1 MTISK
6 TLLDYLKSNGEIHNG
21 IVAKTVGDL
30 IQFEIIGYFPI
41 QSDTYFSELVGIGVS
56 QVCIK
61 DTSSMEVP
69 FSHYPIADKLSINN
83 IKTYE
88 IKEEHPI
95 FLNSKPFTGR
105 VIINEWEDYT
115 RNGPHLR
122 SKYPDY
128 FEQEPPFRYRIQ
140 ESDIIFKRNNNII
153 GIATDFLCICSYI
166 SPITGKAEYTVK
178 FPSELIPTIPPIE

>member
-1 MTISK
+1 MTTPM
-6 TLLDYLKSNGEIHNG
+6 TLLDYLNAKGEIRNG
-21 IVAKTVGDL
+21 IIAKTIGNL

-69 FSHYPIADKLSINN
+69 FSHYPIADKLSIDIIN
-83 IKTYE
+83 TFE
-88 IKEEHPI
+88 IKNEHPI
-95 FLNSKPFTGR
+95 FLDNKNFR
-105 VIINEWEDYT
+105 NIIIKEWEDYT
-115 RNGPHLR
+115 KKGPVLR

-128 FEQEPPFRYRIQ
+128 FEQEPPFRYKIQ

-153 GIATDFLCICSYI
+153 GIATDFLCICSYL

>member
-21 IVAKTVGDL
+21 IMAKTIGDL

-69 FSHYPIADKLSINN
+69 FSHYPIADKLSIDIIN
-83 IKTYE
+83 TFE
-88 IKEEHPI
+88 IKNEHPI
-95 FLNSKPFTGR
+95 FLDNKNFR
-105 VIINEWEDYT
+105 NIIINKWEDYT
-115 RNGPHLR
+115 RNATRLC

>member
-1 MTISK
+1 MTTPM
-6 TLLDYLKSNGEIHNG
+6 TLLDYLNAKGEIRNG
-21 IVAKTVGDL
+21 IIAKTIGNL

-41 QSDTYFSELVGIGVS
+41 QSDTYFSELIGIGVS
-56 QVCIK
+56 QVCVK
-61 DTSSMEVP
+61 DSSSLKVP
-69 FSHYPIADKLSINN
+69 FLHYPIADKLSIDIIN
-83 IKTYE
+83 TFE
-88 IKEEHPI
+88 IKNEHPI
-95 FLNSKPFTGR
+95 FLDNKNFR
-105 VIINEWEDYT
+105 NVIIKKWEDYT
-115 RNGPHLR
+115 EKGHALR

-128 FEQEPPFRYRIQ
+128 FEQETPFRYKIQ